1 MHIEPG
7 VVDGAKILLSI
18 ATSAIACGLTVKAC
32 LETRKSSGTVAL
44 VQRSVIATFLVF
56 CFFEVLWHHPV
67 GISEVHLIMGSS
79 LFLLF
84 GAGPTAIGLTLGLLI
99 QGLFFAPTDLPQFG
113 INLTSLLLP
122 LFALSYVA
130 RRVISPR
137 TAYVDL
143 SSQQVLKLSAT
154 FQGGV
159 VAWVIFWTIYG
170 QGFSV
175 PTITSILS
183 FGGAYIGVIVLES
196 CLDLCLLAGAKRVHQ
211 LQGVRFFDSRLR
223 VSDFQALR

>member
-7 VVDGAKILLSI
+7 VVDGAKILLSV
-18 ATSAIACGLTVKAC
+18 ATSAIACGLTIKAC
-32 LETRKSSGTVAL
+32 LETRKSSGTAAL

-56 CFFEVLWHHPV
+56 CFFEVFWHHPV

-99 QGLFFAPTDLPQFG
+99 QGLLFAPTDLPQFG
-113 INLTSLLLP
+113 MNLTSLLLP
-122 LFALSYVA
+122 LFALNYVA
-130 RRVISPR
+130 RRVISTR

-143 SSQQVLKLSAT
+143 SPQQVLKLSAT

-170 QGFSV
+170 QGISV
-175 PTITSILS
+175 PTMLSILS
-183 FGGAYIGVIVLES
+183 FGSAYIGVIVLES
-196 CLDLCLLAGAKRVHQ
+196 CFDLCLLAGAKRIRQ
-211 LQGVRFFDSRLR
+211 IQDIRFLDSRL
-223 VSDFQALR
+223 VSASHRFG

>member
-1 MHIEPG
+1 LTLHCIRDIFAVFSPNHIELRLISMHIEPG
-7 VVDGAKILLSI
+7 VVDGAKIILSV
-18 ATSAIACGLTVKAC
+18 ATSAIACGLTIKAC
-32 LETRKSSGTVAL
+32 LETRKSSGTAVL

-99 QGLFFAPTDLPQFG
+99 QGLLFAPTDLPQFG
-113 INLTSLLLP
+113 MNLTSLLLP
-122 LFALSYVA
+122 LFALNYVA

-143 SSQQVLKLSAT
+143 SS
-154 FQGGV
+154 
-159 VAWVIFWTIYG
+159 

-183 FGGAYIGVIVLES
+183 FGGAYIGVIALES

-211 LQGVRFFDSRLR
+211 LRGFSFFDSRLLSTGQR
-223 VSDFQALR
+223 LG

>member
-7 VVDGAKILLSI
+7 VVDGAKILLSV

-32 LETRKSSGTVAL
+32 LETRKSSGTAAL

-113 INLTSLLLP
+113 MNLTSLLLP
-122 LFALSYVA
+122 LFALNYVA
-130 RRVISPR
+130 RRIISPR

-154 FQGGV
+154 FQSGV

-175 PTITSILS
+175 PAIASILS

-196 CLDLCLLAGAKRVHQ
+196 CLDLCLLGGAKRVRQ
-211 LQGVRFFDSRLR
+211 IEGLSFFESRLLSASHR
-223 VSDFQALR
+223 FG

>member
-1 MHIEPG
+1 
-7 VVDGAKILLSI
+7 
-18 ATSAIACGLTVKAC
+18 
-32 LETRKSSGTVAL
+32 
-44 VQRSVIATFLVF
+44 
-56 CFFEVLWHHPV
+56 
-67 GISEVHLIMGSS
+67 MGSS

-99 QGLFFAPTDLPQFG
+99 QGLLFAPTDLPQFG
-113 INLTSLLLP
+113 MNLTSLLLP

-170 QGFSV
+170 QGISV
-175 PTITSILS
+175 PTMTSILS
-183 FGGAYIGVIVLES
+183 FGSAYLGVIVLES
-196 CLDLCLLAGAKRVHQ
+196 CLDLCLLAGAKQIRQ
-211 LQGVRFFDSRLR
+211 IQGASLFDSRLLTASHR
-223 VSDFQALR
+223 FG

>member
-1 MHIEPG
+1 M
-7 VVDGAKILLSI
+7 
-18 ATSAIACGLTVKAC
+18 
-32 LETRKSSGTVAL
+32 
-44 VQRSVIATFLVF
+44 
-56 CFFEVLWHHPV
+56 
-67 GISEVHLIMGSS
+67 
-79 LFLLF
+79 
-84 GAGPTAIGLTLGLLI
+84 
-99 QGLFFAPTDLPQFG
+99 
-113 INLTSLLLP
+113 NLTSLLLP
-122 LFALSYVA
+122 LFALNYVA

-183 FGGAYIGVIVLES
+183 FGSAYIGVIVLES
-196 CLDLCLLAGAKRVHQ
+196 CFDLCLLAGAKRIREIQ
-211 LQGVRFFDSRLR
+211 RFRFFDSRL
-223 VSDFQALR
+223 VSVSHRFG

>member
-7 VVDGAKILLSI
+7 VVDGAKIILSV
-18 ATSAIACGLTVKAC
+18 ATSAIACGLTIKAC
-32 LETRKSSGTVAL
+32 LETRKSSGTAAL

-56 CFFEVLWHHPV
+56 CFFEVFWHHPV

-99 QGLFFAPTDLPQFG
+99 QGLLFAPTDLPQFG
-113 INLTSLLLP
+113 MNLTSLLLP
-122 LFALSYVA
+122 LFALNYVA

-143 SSQQVLKLSAT
+143 SPQQVLKLSAT

-170 QGFSV
+170 QGISV
-175 PTITSILS
+175 PTMLSILS
-183 FGGAYIGVIVLES
+183 FGSAYIGVIVLES
-196 CLDLCLLAGAKRVHQ
+196 CFDLCLLAGAKRIRQ
-211 LQGVRFFDSRLR
+211 IQGASLLDSRLLTASPR
-223 VSDFQALR
+223 LG